1 MSTIDSLAKHHYV
14 ATEAQVESLAR
25 EQYTAASQV
34 AVANSTYLRVLI
46 AGCQAELGQ
55 RRRGPVRVDAQLE
68 LLEKVHARFY
78 AAVMRGVTTED
89 IAQDESLDRTERG
102 RRQLERNRRSGFAR
116 SAATTLRNYVRAGGD
131 LRALEVDSVSKSD
144 LQKFVAS
151 QESPDTDKFGQRIA
165 RGEKTILNAIK
176 QQARASPDKAVE
188 NLEALLERLQ
198 RALLELEPD
207 KALVTRPPGDHVT
220 ARNHARTRVGV
231 PVMKMP
237 GRAQS

>member
-1 MSTIDSLAKHHYV
+1 MSTIDNLAKHHYV

-25 EQYTAASQV
+25 EQYTAVSQV

-46 AGCQAELGQ
+46 AGCQAELGT
-55 RRRGPVRVDAQLE
+55 RRRGPVKPEPQLGV
-68 LLEKVHARFY
+68 LEKVHARFY

-89 IAQDESLDRTERG
+89 IAQDETLDRTERG

-131 LRALEVDSVSKSD
+131 LRALEVDVVSKSD

-151 QESPDTDKFGQRIA
+151 QASPDIDKFGMRIQRA
-165 RGEKTILNAIK
+165 EKSILNAIK
-176 QQARASPDKAVE
+176 QQARASPDAAAA

-198 RALLELEPD
+198 TALNELAPD
-207 KALVTRPPGDHVT
+207 KTLVARPPGEHIT
-220 ARNHARTRVGV
+220 AREHARTRVGV
-231 PVMKMP
+231 PLMKIP
-237 GRAQS
+237 GRAV